1 MAKEVVLNIK
11 VNSNGV
17 QEMGQLK
24 IAAKDLQA
32 AVASV
37 SKNIKGSFSSVSA
50 SVANISVATQGLS
63 AAIQGLAGPSL
74 VFDQAMRA
82 ANTMAGK
89 GAKDFE
95 LLKEQVKA
103 LSKEVPVAREELANG
118 LYQVISNG
126 VPEDN
131 WMAFLEQSARSSIGG
146 IADLGEVVKV
156 TSTVIKNYGLGW
168 EDAGHIQDMIQLTAK
183 NGVTSFEQLAQALP
197 RVTTN
202 AAKLGISTEELMAT
216 FSTLTGVTGNT
227 NEVSTQ
233 LAAVLTALVKPSS
246 EAQKMAKAMGIE
258 FNAAS
263 IKGAGGLQNFLTTLD
278 QTVQKYASANNVLA
292 DEVYGKLFGSAESL
306 RALGALTGQLSDKYQ
321 ENVAAMQDASGT
333 IEAAFE
339 EMAGSTQSGWQ
350 MMSNTFANL
359 VDSIS
364 SLAAKYLPAIQF
376 TAYMATATAGLNAV
390 VKGVK
395 TPFLVLDRVVR
406 LTTVGYKMHIVT
418 VKSASSFYAWLP
430 KKLTK
435 VISTVVGFGNATKG
449 ATMAVRGLSVAI
461 KGLMAAS
468 VIGVILVAIGVAMEY
483 FVNKTSE
490 ASDALDESK
499 KEFEDWKKSLTD
511 ISQATGEI
519 AAKEITALD
528 ALYKAATDETKSRRE
543 RVRAANELKNTYK
556 DAFGNLETE
565 AILAGQ
571 AAKAYDNLRES
582 IIATATAEAAKAQ
595 IQDNKS
601 QYIALDRQ
609 EKATKRLIEAKQREV
624 EIANEEYNLKKKTAV
639 DDATTRATSQGS
651 MTSVPGSASTAYTS
665 SVSWGYT
672 PSLEAAE
679 KAQKNAESRQNELN
693 KLNSQL
699 EDIENRKA
707 EVLNAIDELYSYI
720 PENTIDTTNSYN
732 DLSDT
737 LKDSDKTYKQQ
748 LEAKLAT
755 AKDRYVKASIA
766 GNDAEAASI
775 KLVIDSLRQQLAQ
788 IDLVEKK
795 AERPA
800 TLTSLE
806 DINAEIQ
813 YQQMLRSKASKENIA
828 AIDAEIERLEKE
840 RIAMEYAQEPNIDKI
855 KTYRDL
861 EKAQQYYQQKMQ
873 YASEAERIEIQKIIN
888 QLEELKEK
896 WDESLA
902 GLKAPGDLASLDTL
916 DKLSTALSYYQAQLE
931 KASPDEIPG
940 LVKMMEGIKEAQ
952 VLAQRPVT
960 IATARYETDSISG
973 LDKKTKKQKIRAIG
987 YDELTDK
994 IAALQAMLDD
1004 TEHPLLESQRN
1015 EVKELIEIYSQWQK
1029 SSVDTWGAV
1038 TQGISASA
1046 SMLSNLGGAVKG
1058 AAAEWLSSIGQ
1069 IMESLAKLIPLLLT
1083 VTGIKAMESAAET
1096 PIVGWM
1102 LVGAAAAA
1110 VIAAVAS
1117 LPKFADGGIAYGPTL
1132 GMFGE
1137 YAGASNN
1144 PEVVAPLSKL
1154 RTLIEPAGF
1163 DAGKVEFEI
1172 DGTKLKGVLK
1182 RVEKRSSRS

>member
-1 MAKEVVLNIK
+1 MPKQATLNVK
-11 VNSNGV
+11 FESNGELV
-17 QEMGQLK
+17 MGKLSV
-24 IAAKDLQA
+24 AAKDLQA
-32 AVASV
+32 AVASSV
-37 SKNIKGSFSSVSA
+37 GHLNKSMRRAYSSLGA
-50 SVANISVATQGLS
+50 STMALK
-63 AAIQGLAGPSL
+63 GLATAMTDLIAPS
-74 VFDQAMRA
+74 VQFDEAMRT
-82 ANTMAGK
+82 ANTMAQK
-89 GAKDFE
+89 GAEDFE
-95 LLKEQVKA
+95 KLKDQVKRLA
-103 LSKEVPVAREELANG
+103 DVVPVARDQLANG

-126 VPEDN
+126 VPENN
-131 WMAFLEQSARSSIGG
+131 WISFLEQSAKSSIGG
-146 IADLGEVVKV
+146 VANLEEVVKV
-156 TSTVIKNYGLGW
+156 TSTVIKNYGMQW
-168 EDAGHIQDMIQLTAK
+168 EAVGEIQDKIQLTAK
-183 NGVTSFEQLAQALP
+183 NGVTSFELLAQALP
-197 RVTTN
+197 KVTGN
-202 AAKLGISTEELMAT
+202 AATLGVQIDELLAT
-216 FSTLTGVTGNT
+216 YSTLTGVSGNT
-227 NEVSTQ
+227 AEVSTQ
-233 LAAVLTALVKPSS
+233 LGAIFTSLIKPTS
-246 EAQKMAKAMGIE
+246 EATRMAKEMGIE

-263 IKGAGGLQNFLTTLD
+263 IKAAGGLGNFLTNLD
-278 QTVQKYASANNVLA
+278 AAVKQYATANGMIEQTI
-292 DEVYGKLFGSAESL
+292 YGKLFGSAEAL
-306 RALGALTGQLSDKYQ
+306 RAIGPLVGQLSDKYQ
-321 ENVAAMQDASGT
+321 ENVAAMADSAGAMEKAFRVKSEGVAASIQRMKNMLANWT
-333 IEAAFE
+333 DYI
-339 EMAGSTQSGWQ
+339 
-350 MMSNTFANL
+350 SNTVATYHPYIQ
-359 VDSIS
+359 V
-364 SLAAKYLPAIQF
+364 LAQLGMSYNGLKTIMTGFKTPLIAIDLLIRKSTIGAKAH
-376 TAYMATATAGLNAV
+376 NAV
-390 VKGVK
+390 FK
-395 TPFLVLDRVVR
+395 TSSAIF
-406 LTTVGYKMHIVT
+406 YK
-418 VKSASSFYAWLP
+418 LP
-430 KKLTK
+430 KSLSGA
-435 VISTVVGFGNATKG
+435 IASVVGLGKVSRG
-449 ATMAVRGLSVAI
+449 AAMAVRGLAVAI
-461 KGLMAAS
+461 KTVMSAT
-468 VIGVILVAIGVAMEY
+468 VIGLIFVAV
-483 FVNKTSE
+483 TSIIDAFTNSVDD

-556 DAFGNLETE
+556 DAFGNLKTE

-571 AAKAYDNLRES
+571 AAKAYDNLKES
-582 IIATATAEAAKAQ
+582 IIASAKAEAAG
-595 IQDNKS
+595 
-601 QYIALDRQ
+601 
-609 EKATKRLIEAKQREV
+609 ELIK
-624 EIANEEYNLKKKTAV
+624 
-639 DDATTRATSQGS
+639 
-651 MTSVPGSASTAYTS
+651 
-665 SVSWGYT
+665 
-672 PSLEAAE
+672 
-679 KAQKNAESRQNELN
+679 
-693 KLNSQL
+693 
-699 EDIENRKA
+699 ENRKKSYSL
-707 EVLNAIDELYSYI
+707 EVKKDDLIDEASAKGVALLFARQKADIANMAYQDEINKRRNSEEDDRWGLKELVALKEAAHEADMEVERLSNEYELI
-720 PENTIDTTNSYN
+720 NKKISGTVIQINELDKAKDKLEKHIVSPISADNNTRYN
-732 DLSDT
+732 NLSDT
-737 LKDSDKTYKQQ
+737 LIDSDKTYKQQ

-775 KLVIDSLRQQLAQ
+775 KLVIDSLREQLAQ

-800 TLTSLE
+800 ILTTLE

-828 AIDAEIERLEKE
+828 AIDAEIERLVKE

-855 KTYRDL
+855 KTYQDL

-916 DKLSTALSYYQAQLE
+916 EKLSTALSYYQAQLE